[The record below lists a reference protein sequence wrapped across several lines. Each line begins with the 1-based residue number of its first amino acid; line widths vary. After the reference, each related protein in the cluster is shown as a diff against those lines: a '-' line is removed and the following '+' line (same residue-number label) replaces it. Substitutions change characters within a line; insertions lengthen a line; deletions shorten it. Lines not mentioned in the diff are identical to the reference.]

1 LHILVAEDNLI
12 NQRLV
17 QRTLEK
23 AGHSVVIAD
32 NGRRALERL
41 AAERFDVVLMD
52 VQMPEMDGFEA
63 VQRIRK
69 METTSGRHQPVIA
82 VTANAM
88 RGDRERCLGAGMDG
102 YLAKPF
108 DPAMLH
114 AMLAT
119 LSVDAMQN
127 VNPRQCC

>member
-1 LHILVAEDNLI
+1 
-12 NQRLV
+12 
-17 QRTLEK
+17 
-23 AGHSVVIAD
+23 
-32 NGRRALERL
+32 
-41 AAERFDVVLMD
+41 
-52 VQMPEMDGFEA
+52 MDGFEA